1 MVNSINTNIA
11 AYSAQGNI
19 GRASDKAAS
28 SIARLSSGNR
38 IVKASDDV
46 AALSIGTSLR
56 TGVTTLKTALLNA
69 SQGSSLL
76 QVADGALSQI
86 SEILQRQ
93 KAIATQAGSGSLGAS
108 ERGFLN
114 QEFQNL
120 SAEIDRIA
128 STTNFNNVKLL
139 SGGLGTSVTF
149 ASTPALAATYDPTGA
164 TLSTGATAVA
174 TAASPIEAFSKEDGS
189 TLAGTAAPGTL
200 DVTDSEGN
208 LLTSNYESVN
218 SALVGSFSSFKFS
231 NVVYGTGT
239 GSATMSATINGVTF
253 TGTVSDGDA
262 TALLR
267 NGSTYINLGIT
278 AVDFTDAATTSVSES
293 QVGVDFKNTVLQ
305 RVSVVDGANFGGT
318 ALDDVVGGTLGIGSL
333 RLSST
338 NAVISDFR
346 YGGSTG
352 ADQSILTVQINGQ
365 TFTATGVSDD
375 ISAGGTIA
383 FQSADYQTFILDLT
397 AAAGS
402 DPSVFDDIR
411 TDVTQQTNFIN
422 TLNMGFS
429 RAGSGLSFQVGT
441 TSSDSLKVSLGS
453 ASTVNLFNGQA
464 LSVATAEAAAV
475 AVSSLDSAI
484 NQITSLRA
492 DVGALQSRFNFA
504 SANLESS
511 IQNQDAARGVLLD
524 TDVATESTAYATSQV
539 QLQAGIAVLAQAN
552 QLPQNLLKLIS

>member
-19 GRASDKAAS
+19 GRASEKAGS

-93 KAIATQAGSGSLGAS
+93 KAIAVQAGSGSLGTA

-120 SAEIDRIA
+120 AKEIDRISA
-128 STTNFNNVKLL
+128 TTNFNNVKLL
-139 SGGLGTSVTF
+139 SGGLGTTSIF
-149 ASTPALAATYDPTGA
+149 AADPAVAATYNPTTA
-164 TLSTGATAVA
+164 TMSAAGTAAA
-174 TAASPIEAFSKEDGS
+174 TAASPIESFNITDGTS
-189 TLAGTAAPGTL
+189 MAGTATPGFL
-200 DVTDSEGN
+200 DITDSTGN
-208 LLTSNYESVN
+208 LLTSSYESVN
-218 SALVGSFSSFKFS
+218 SSLYGQFSSFKFS
-231 NVVYGTGT
+231 NIIYGTGT
-239 GSATMSATINGVTF
+239 GSATLTATINGVEF
-253 TGTVSDGDA
+253 TGSIADQAD

-278 AVDFTDAATTSVSES
+278 AVDLSNAGTASVSES
-293 QVGVDFKNTVLQ
+293 QIGVDFKDTVLQ
-305 RVSVVDGANFGGT
+305 RVSIVGGASFAGT
-318 ALDDVVGGTLGIGSL
+318 ALDDVIGGGTGIGSS
-333 RLSST
+333 RLSSVNT
-338 NAVISDFR
+338 VISDFR
-346 YGGSTG
+346 YAGNTG
-352 ADQSILTVQINGQ
+352 AGNNTLTVQINGR
-365 TFTATGVSDD
+365 TFTATAVPDD
-375 ISAGGTIA
+375 INAGNIV
-383 FQSADYQTFILDLT
+383 FQSEDYQTFNLDLT
-397 AAAGS
+397 GMAATTLT
-402 DPSVFDDIR
+402 DIR
-411 TDVTQQTNFIN
+411 TDAAQQATFIN
-422 TLNMGFS
+422 ALNIAFG
-429 RAGSGLSFQVGT
+429 RAGGGLDFQIGS
-441 TSSDSLKVSLGS
+441 TSADSLKVTLGS
-453 ASTVNLFNGQA
+453 SSTNNLYQGQA
-464 LSVATAEAAAV
+464 LDVATAQSAANAV
-475 AVSSLDSAI
+475 LALDTAI
-484 NQITSLRA
+484 NAVTSLRA

-524 TDVATESTAYATSQV
+524 TDVAAESTAYATSQV